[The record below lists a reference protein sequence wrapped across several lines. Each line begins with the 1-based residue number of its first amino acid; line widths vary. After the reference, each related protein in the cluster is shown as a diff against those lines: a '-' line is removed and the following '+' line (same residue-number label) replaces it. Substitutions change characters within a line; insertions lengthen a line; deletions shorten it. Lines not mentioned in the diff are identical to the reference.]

1 MAIDR
6 EKLADC
12 YKVFLSKY
20 NVSEKDQIWTQ
31 QSQRF
36 RKFWHETVLSKRTG
50 ELNEAEIDE
59 IVRILDKHGKGSTK
73 DSEAIA
79 GVMIPQGVWRRMFHE
94 IHDDAALRETLTQ
107 IFENADSDHR
117 ISAVNR
123 LYEINEGRKNSL
135 TGQSGNAINAL
146 LAAYDP
152 LENLSIVSLKD
163 RLRLITH
170 FSFGDADLL
179 GSLALGEKIV
189 RTNLLIREG
198 FKVLGIA
205 PSARTLS
212 VFCYEQSVRQLW
224 REVTEPLDSPE
235 EDRESSSR
243 PITSEDYL
251 FYMESQLED
260 FLIENWDR
268 TALGQHYD
276 LIKDEH
282 DELVSQQ
289 YKTGIG
295 KIDILAKEKET
306 GRYVVL
312 ELKKDQTS
320 DDTIGQIARYMGWIE
335 EHKSNGEP
343 TKGVIIAARYDDR
356 LYYAAKKLKDVELYL
371 YKVDF
376 KLAPFERR

>member
-6 EKLADC
+6 ERLADWFEA
-12 YKVFLSKY
+12 FLSKY
-20 NVSEKDQIWTQ
+20 DASEKDQTWIQ
-31 QSQRF
+31 QSQ
-36 RKFWHETVLSKRTG
+36 KFKLFWQATILSKHTR
-50 ELNEAEIDE
+50 ELNDAEIDE
-59 IVRILDKHGKGSTK
+59 IVRILDKHGKGNTK
-73 DSEAIA
+73 DSEAVA

-94 IHDDAALRETLTQ
+94 IHDEATLRETLTQ
-107 IFENADSDHR
+107 ILEDADSDRR

-123 LYEINEGRKNSL
+123 LYALNEGRKNSL

-163 RLRLITH
+163 RLRLIEY
-170 FSFGDADLL
+170 FSFGKADQL
-179 GSLALGEKIV
+179 GSLSWGEKIV

-198 FKVLGIA
+198 FEALGIA

-212 VFCYEQSVRQLW
+212 VFCYDQSVRQLW
-224 REVTEPLDSPE
+224 REVTEPLENLE
-235 EDRESSSR
+235 EKRESASR
-243 PITSEDYL
+243 SITSEDYL

-268 TALGQHYD
+268 TELGQRYD

-295 KIDILAKEKET
+295 KIDILAREKET

-320 DDTIGQIARYMGWIE
+320 DDTIGQLARYMGWIE
-335 EHKSNGEP
+335 EHESNGKP
-343 TKGVIIAARYDDR
+343 TKGIIITARYDER

-376 KLAPFERR
+376 KLAPFER